1 MKRTYRSL
9 QIEAMQHFP
18 HLLLWCR
25 RPHPI
30 AVGDS
35 PGLQQTTITRQNNAP
50 LSERT
55 GNDIG
60 ILVIV
65 PVQRIETEHAQVFG
79 QFPEMDVENK
89 CRLTQRLRSETEEGR
104 DVKTFEDRI

>member
-1 MKRTYRSL
+1 MQWTYQPM
-9 QIEAMQHFP
+9 QIEALQHFP
-18 HLLLWCR
+18 HLLLWRC

-35 PGLQQTTITRQNNAP
+35 PALQKATITRENNAP
-50 LSERT
+50 LSERN
-55 GNDIG
+55 GNEVA

-79 QFPEMDVENK
+79 
-89 CRLTQRLRSETEEGR
+89 
-104 DVKTFEDRI
+104 